1 MTNKNPYEIRLDVLR
16 LAQEML
22 ELEHRTA
29 ENVWMTRAGTLGTVP
44 QETEDAFYNYAP
56 KAPSVEDVVA
66 KASTLYNFVSDSS
79 ISQNSGRGMLT
90 ESRGPSAFAPKTA
103 KGSK

>member
-29 ENVWMTRAGTLGTVP
+29 ENVWRTRAATLGTMP
-44 QETEDAFYNYAP
+44 QEYEDAFYN
-56 KAPSVEDVVA
+56 S
-66 KASTLYNFVSDSS
+66 
-79 ISQNSGRGMLT
+79 
-90 ESRGPSAFAPKTA
+90 APKTP